1 MGIKPLAGAF
11 WDSIIG
17 FGYQSNSALFEQGC
31 KHVSGFGLVLMSF
44 NSDRGN
50 APLGRVFFE
59 RTILDEC
66 VSINIEEKYKIIFMG
81 DHNQTRKRKKS

>member
-1 MGIKPLAGAF
+1 VHQHLGIKPLAGAF

-50 APLGRVFFE
+50 APLGRDFF
-59 RTILDEC
+59 
-66 VSINIEEKYKIIFMG
+66 
-81 DHNQTRKRKKS
+81 

>member
-1 MGIKPLAGAF
+1 VHQHLGIKPLAGAF

-44 NSDRGN
+44 NSDGERT
-50 APLGRVFFE
+50 AWERFFFE
-59 RTILDEC
+59 RTALDEC
-66 VSINIEEKYKIIFMG
+66 VSLI
-81 DHNQTRKRKKS
+81 